1 MSKYA
6 IEVVWVGWSNTK
18 TITESSIITVGQG
31 QARKIGS
38 KIGESKKKTSSL
50 MKLKQKIYFLILVGL
65 SSFDK
70 GLFE

>member
-1 MSKYA
+1 MICIYGVFFFYICSMSKYA

-38 KIGESKKKTSSL
+38 KIGESKKRL
-50 MKLKQKIYFLILVGL
+50 LHL
-65 SSFDK
+65 
-70 GLFE
+70 

>member
-18 TITESSIITVGQG
+18 TITESSIITIGQG
-31 QARKIGS
+31 QAHKVGS
-38 KIGESKKKTSSL
+38 KIGESKKTSSL
-50 MKLKQKIYFLILVGL
+50 VKLKQMIYFLILVGL

-70 GLFE
+70 GLLE